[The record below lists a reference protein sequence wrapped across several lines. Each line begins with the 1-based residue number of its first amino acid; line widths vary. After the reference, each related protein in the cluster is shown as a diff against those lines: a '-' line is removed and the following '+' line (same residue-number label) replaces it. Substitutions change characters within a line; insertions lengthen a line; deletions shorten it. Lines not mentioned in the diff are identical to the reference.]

1 MLKGM
6 GYDITYATHDP
17 CLPTSAGRKGSRAES
32 ERPGRR
38 TAAGVCC
45 GVGRRLGALAA
56 GGSFRRCAA
65 LLLLLCAVLFIPAC
79 GGTKVDGGADAVQ
92 DSIDFYAA
100 RINHHIYA
108 GRQDSVV
115 IEMTPRFYRALSARD
130 TVVCRLLGVSV
141 AQAWLELENRD
152 SVSRYIEMLRPYMA
166 GVEGGSAFIIYYNM
180 LGGYALKY
188 QADYSGALSHYLKVL
203 DFAKKQEIIPAQIG
217 MLYNIVYIFYIR
229 MDPHCE
235 QYARLA
241 LSLSEHP
248 GVSFFTRIAALIA
261 ATESEYLNQS
271 YDKALGYL
279 REAHEESLEHNTG
292 YWNPIVYMLQG
303 DILTAQG
310 LHDRAAQC
318 YEMALCESPN
328 SEPSTVIGILYNYG
342 RLCQTSGQL
351 QKAARLYGEALEKCR
366 QTGSTEYLIQLLRG
380 MAEVCSRTGDVREA
394 VRYCNELL
402 EQSDRLNFLN
412 GSSDFKNLLY
422 EYSSLQYEYDITRKS
437 LELSENRR
445 TTSLLA
451 FLISVA
457 ALGVAFVLLLYAR
470 QRRENKRLIA
480 QYEEYRKRL
489 LTENS
494 VNDRTAAD
502 HRSDIHYALYLKM
515 EQLMKSGLFREK
527 ELTLDRMAEAL
538 GTNRT
543 YVSTALNKVA
553 GISFYGYIDS
563 YRIKEATR
571 VLSDP
576 GLAAQVSLKQ
586 LADDVGYNNIQTF
599 FKAFKRE
606 TGVTPGNYKKEVL
619 NLRKFTQSEE

>member
-1 MLKGM
+1 M
-6 GYDITYATHDP
+6 
-17 CLPTSAGRKGSRAES
+17 
-32 ERPGRR
+32 
-38 TAAGVCC
+38 
-45 GVGRRLGALAA
+45 RL
-56 GGSFRRCAA
+56 C
-65 LLLLLCAVLFIPAC
+65 LLLLPALLAAAC
-79 GGTKVDGGADAVQ
+79 SEAEPDFRGGIVKESFDY
-92 DSIDFYAA
+92 YAE
-100 RINHHIYA
+100 RINRYIYA

-115 IEMTPRFYRALSARD
+115 IDMTPHFYRAISRRD
-130 TVVCRLLGVSV
+130 TAVCQLLGASI

-152 SVSRYIEMLRPYMA
+152 SVSRYIEMLQPYMA

-235 QYARLA
+235 PYARLA

-279 REAHEESLEHNTG
+279 RQAHEESLEHNTG

-303 DILTAQG
+303 DILTAEKQY
-310 LHDRAAQC
+310 DKAIRS
-318 YEMALCESPN
+318 YEMALGESAN
-328 SEPSTVIGILYNYG
+328 SEPSTIISILYNYG
-342 RLCQTSGQL
+342 CLCQASGRL
-351 QKAARLYGEALEKCR
+351 QKADELYRQALDKCAE
-366 QTGSTEYLIQLLRG
+366 TGSTEFLVQLLRA
-380 MAEVCSRTGDVREA
+380 MVELHIQTGDIDTVA
-394 VRYCNELL
+394 YYYNELIDK
-402 EQSDRLNFLN
+402 EDKFDFQT
-412 GSSDFKNLLY
+412 GVGDFKNSLF

-445 TTSLLA
+445 TTGLLV
-451 FLISVA
+451 FFVSVA
-457 ALGVAFVLLLYAR
+457 ALCVVFVLLLYSR

-515 EQLMKSGLFREK
+515 EQLMKAGLFREK
-527 ELTLDRMAEAL
+527 ELTLDRMAEVL

-543 YVSTALNKVA
+543 YVSNALNKVA

-571 VLSDP
+571 VLSDSALSE
-576 GLAAQVSLKQ
+576 GISLKQ

-619 NLRKFTQSEE
+619 NLRKFTQGEQ

>member
-1 MLKGM
+1 MK
-6 GYDITYATHDP
+6 YDIIHAACPLSAPVLDRMEGSGEEFRRRKAGLAP
-17 CLPTSAGRKGSRAES
+17 FVCRGIEKRLPAAGRGLFSR
-32 ERPGRR
+32 
-38 TAAGVCC
+38 GVAI
-45 GVGRRLGALAA
+45 R
-56 GGSFRRCAA
+56 F
-65 LLLLLCAVLFIPAC
+65 LLLLVAVVFLSAC
-79 GGTKVDGGADAVQ
+79 GGATVGQGSNAGK
-92 DSIDFYAA
+92 DSIAFYSA
-100 RINHHIYA
+100 RINSHIYS
-108 GRQDSVV
+108 GRQDSIV
-115 IEMTPRFYRALSARD
+115 IEMTPHFYRALVTRD
-130 TVVCRLLGVSV
+130 TVVCRLLGVSI

-152 SVSRYIEMLRPYMA
+152 SVSRYIDILRPYMA
-166 GVEGGSAFIIYYNM
+166 DIESGSAFIIYQNM

-188 QADYSGALSHYLKVL
+188 QADYASALTHYLKVL
-203 DFAKKQEIIPAQIG
+203 DNAKMRNIIPAQIG

-229 MDPHCE
+229 EDPHCE
-235 QYARLA
+235 QYAEQA
-241 LSLSEHP
+241 LLLSEYP

-261 ATESEYLNQS
+261 KTESEYLNGS
-271 YDKALGYL
+271 YDEALTYL
-279 REAHEESLEHNTG
+279 RQAHEESLEHNTD
-292 YWNPIVYMLQG
+292 YWSPIVYMLQG
-303 DILTAQG
+303 DIFTAQK
-310 LHDRAAQC
+310 LYDKAAQS

-328 SEPSTVIGILYNYG
+328 SEPSTVISILYNYG
-342 RLCQTSGQL
+342 KLCQTSGQL
-351 QKAARLYGEALEKCR
+351 QKASQLYGEALEKCR
-366 QTGSTEYLIQLLRG
+366 ESGSTEFFIQLLRG
-380 MAEVCSRTGDVREA
+380 MVEICSRIGDVGGA
-394 VRYCNELL
+394 ARYCNELL

-445 TTSLLA
+445 TTALLV

-457 ALGVAFVLLLYAR
+457 ALGAAFVLLLYAR

-502 HRSDIHYALYLKM
+502 HRSDIHYTLYLKM
-515 EQLMKSGLFREK
+515 EQMMKSGLFREK
-527 ELTLDRMAEAL
+527 ELTLDRMAEVL

-543 YVSTALNKVA
+543 YVSNALNKVA

-576 GLAAQVSLKQ
+576 GLSSEISLKQ

-606 TGVTPGNYKKEVL
+606 TGVTPGNYRKELL
-619 NLRKFTQSEE
+619 NLRKFTQDEQ